1 MRVPPGVWVGGAAMA
16 QWAMTRGR
24 RPARPSTIAA
34 ALLGA
39 ASGGLA
45 VASAARF
52 LARSTTI
59 DPERV
64 GRATTLVTDGANA
77 LTRNPMYL
85 GLAGILTAHALY
97 RRSPTALLPMLAF
110 VAVIDRWQIP
120 AEEAALREN
129 FGPSYEAYLRSVPR
143 WLGPIR

>member
-1 MRVPPGVWVGGAAMA
+1 MRLPPGVWVGGAALA
-16 QWAMTRGR
+16 QGAMTRDR
-24 RPARPSTIAA
+24 RPSRPSTIVA

-52 LARSTTI
+52 LARRTTI

-64 GRATTLVTDGANA
+64 ERATTLVTDGANA

-85 GLAGILTAHALY
+85 GLAGLLTAHALY
-97 RRSPTALLPMLAF
+97 RRSLTALLPVLAF

-129 FGPSYEAYLRSVPR
+129 FGSSYDAYLHSVPR